1 MNRADL
7 FDLMDALCEELTVQ
21 TVLDELAQGLSADE
35 LEYQLTSIATAFDL
49 EYLTSADAVV

>member
-7 FDLMDALCEELTVQ
+7 FDLMDALCEELNVQ
-21 TVLDELAQGLSADE
+21 TILDELAQGLSADE

-49 EYLTSADAVV
+49 DHLVSANAVR